1 MKRRV
6 VALLMATMMG
16 AFCITGC
23 GSSKEAT
30 SDKAAKTE
38 KEADTESDKDA
49 DKKAADKVAA
59 LIDAI
64 YVCLLYTSRCVSET
78 VLCVSMPV
86 LLALLQTVG
95 DFL

>member
-6 VALLMATMMG
+6 VAVLLATMMG

-38 KEADTESDKDA
+38 KEADTKSEENA
-49 DKKAADKVAA
+49 DQEAADKVVA

-64 YVCLLYTSRCVSET
+64 YVQERNDKTDEQCAEAKEAWSS
-78 VLCVSMPV
+78 S
-86 LLALLQTVG
+86 
-95 DFL
+95 

>member
-38 KEADTESDKDA
+38 KEADTESKTR
-49 DKKAADKVAA
+49 
-59 LIDAI
+59 LILHPLFI
-64 YVCLLYTSRCVSET
+64 LSLKTSHLYRW
-78 VLCVSMPV
+78 
-86 LLALLQTVG
+86 
-95 DFL
+95 

>member
-38 KEADTESDKDA
+38 KEAAT
-49 DKKAADKVAA
+49 DKKSDQAK
-59 LIDAI
+59 
-64 YVCLLYTSRCVSET
+64 
-78 VLCVSMPV
+78 
-86 LLALLQTVG
+86 
-95 DFL
+95 

>member
-64 YVCLLYTSRCVSET
+64 YVQERNR
-78 VLCVSMPV
+78 
-86 LLALLQTVG
+86 
-95 DFL
+95 

>member
-38 KEADTESDKDA
+38 KEADTESKFMYR
-49 DKKAADKVAA
+49 KET
-59 LIDAI
+59 IRQ
-64 YVCLLYTSRCVSET
+64 TSSVPKRRKHG
-78 VLCVSMPV
+78 MH
-86 LLALLQTVG
+86 
-95 DFL
+95 

>member
-38 KEADTESDKDA
+38 KEADTDPDKDA
-49 DKKAADKVAA
+49 GQK
-59 LIDAI
+59 
-64 YVCLLYTSRCVSET
+64 SRR
-78 VLCVSMPV
+78 
-86 LLALLQTVG
+86 
-95 DFL
+95 

>member
-49 DKKAADKVAA
+49 D
-59 LIDAI
+59 
-64 YVCLLYTSRCVSET
+64 
-78 VLCVSMPV
+78 
-86 LLALLQTVG
+86 
-95 DFL
+95 